1 MHGPLDVGDLLVWLW
16 SGYPSG
22 MSGMLDQL
30 LAEYEAAARR
40 IAALHRRWERM
51 ALSDPLERGQDAW
64 HMRQGQL
71 DLEDQIRK
79 LWDEYIEKRNA
90 YLAAVGRPKQ

>member
-1 MHGPLDVGDLLVWLW
+1 
-16 SGYPSG
+16 

-79 LWDEYIEKRNA
+79 LWDDYIEKDVVERV
-90 YLAAVGRPKQ
+90 VGGRCCHGPGDGLVGSGRTSTLRGPVC

>member
-1 MHGPLDVGDLLVWLW
+1 MTDA
-16 SGYPSG
+16 
-22 MSGMLDQL
+22 LDQL

-40 IAALHRRWERM
+40 IAALHRRWEAM

-71 DLEDQIRK
+71 DLEDQIRQ
-79 LWDEYIEKRNA
+79 LWDVYIEKRNA
-90 YLAAVGRPKQ
+90 YLAAIGFRKP

>member
-1 MHGPLDVGDLLVWLW
+1 MTSAV
-16 SGYPSG
+16 
-22 MSGMLDQL
+22 DQL
-30 LAEYEAAARR
+30 LAEYAAAARR
-40 IAALHRRWERM
+40 IAALHRRWEGM

-79 LWDEYIEKRNA
+79 LWDVYIEKRNA